1 MGKEVDLLIN
11 YPKTKRN
18 LEERLASKTEAD
30 RVIAIQFDTDIRIT
44 AFNGLR
50 WYRQNSDNFQASFY
64 E

>member
-1 MGKEVDLLIN
+1 MGKVVDLLTN
-11 YPKTKRN
+11 YPKTKGN
-18 LEERLASKTEAD
+18 LQDRVASKTKAD
-30 RVIAIQFDTDIRIT
+30 RTIAIQFDTDIRIT